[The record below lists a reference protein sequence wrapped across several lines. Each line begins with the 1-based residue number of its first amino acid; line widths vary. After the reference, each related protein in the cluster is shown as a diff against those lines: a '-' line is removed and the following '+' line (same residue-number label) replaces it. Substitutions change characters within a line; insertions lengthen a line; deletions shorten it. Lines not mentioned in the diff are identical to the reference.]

1 MENQELDIKNLQF
14 TSEDTGSFFSKT
26 YTEYNWK
33 FILDGV
39 HRSITLNHSKIL
51 GRRTIFLGNQ
61 EICRYQ
67 KYTYNFHYSFPI
79 EVHTISITQSD
90 DSYILKIDEIPF
102 NRLLNEQKLRRFNII
117 KETFLEKER
126 ERKDKKKKEREIR
139 KFRTFNRGSAGIP
152 ISRRT
157 DDQRNKYNTS
167 IYSSNR
173 YNEEN
178 LNIDNENS
186 INTSSNRN
194 DIINSNINN
203 EEKKKENEI
212 ILNQE
217 QYDYY
222 YEDEMSED
230 LSNKAIDGGD
240 SDRDEDEDENGNED
254 NDEDKT
260 IQESFRPPE
269 DDDFYNDEYEEERED
284 DEKNINNINNIED
297 KREEEEEDDIKEKEK
312 KNNNIANYNN
322 INNELQP
329 IKSNKKESHLKKI
342 KKKSK
347 KNKFFENKVKEN
359 EKNNNDNIIN
369 EKNNIDNEN
378 NINNENNHFDLLG
391 EEIYNSSRDKDLYN
405 NNVNNNL
412 NINYLISQKEKNFND
427 YKSNNP
433 SNPFEDDSINT
444 K

>member
-297 KREEEEEDDIKEKEK
+297 KREDEEEDDIKEKDK

-342 KKKSK
+342 KIKSK

>member
-342 KKKSK
+342 KIKSK
-347 KNKFFENKVKEN
+347 KNKFLENKVKEN

>member
-39 HRSITLNHSKIL
+39 QRSITLNHSKIL

-126 ERKDKKKKEREIR
+126 AKKDKKKKDKEIR

-157 DDQRNKYNTS
+157 DDQRNIYNTS

-194 DIINSNINN
+194 DINNSNINN

-240 SDRDEDEDENGNED
+240 SDRDEDEDEKGNED

-297 KREEEEEDDIKEKEK
+297 KRDEEEEDDIKEK
-312 KNNNIANYNN
+312 NNIANYNN

-342 KKKSK
+342 KIKSK
-347 KNKFFENKVKEN
+347 KNKFFENKMKEN

-369 EKNNIDNEN
+369 ENNNIDNEN

-391 EEIYNSSRDKDLYN
+391 EEIYNSSRDKDLY

>member
-222 YEDEMSED
+222 NEDEMSED

-297 KREEEEEDDIKEKEK
+297 KREEEEEDDIKEKDK

-342 KKKSK
+342 KIKSK

>member
-269 DDDFYNDEYEEERED
+269 DDYFYNDEYEEERED

-342 KKKSK
+342 KIKSK

>member
-297 KREEEEEDDIKEKEK
+297 KREDEEEDDIKEKEK

-342 KKKSK
+342 KIKSK
-347 KNKFFENKVKEN
+347 KNKFLENKVKEN

-412 NINYLISQKEKNFND
+412 NINYLISQKEKHFND

>member
-342 KKKSK
+342 KIKSK

>member
-342 KKKSK
+342 KIKSK

-369 EKNNIDNEN
+369 EKNNIDDEN

>member
-342 KKKSK
+342 KIKSK
-347 KNKFFENKVKEN
+347 KNKFFENKVKKK